1 MTAPNGEDSMLN
13 RREFLTVSGT
23 AVGVGLQSTIPSF
36 LAAASL
42 VQEKPG
48 AETILVA
55 IQMAGG
61 NDGLNTVVPFR
72 DDHYHRQR
80 PTLALKESDVIR
92 LQDDLGFHPAL
103 KPLMAVWDDGHL
115 AVVQGVGYPQPSD
128 DHNRAMEI
136 WQTARPED
144 PLAETGW
151 LGRAGDRLLEGDDAV
166 QRVVAP
172 SVFLGQIP
180 IPLTLVGKHQPAV
193 RCQHPAGLFSF
204 RQDGASLIRYHEL
217 IQSASNGREQTPQ
230 GPLATI
236 LPLEQQTVDHL
247 KKLEEVLARPGNADT
262 FPNTNFGRQLSCLSQ
277 LLRADLGVRIFCLDL
292 GGQGPGTFDT
302 HALQAANH
310 GELLAELAQGLASLV
325 DVLKRDGLFERVVI
339 YTYSEFGRTIRENGR
354 KGTDHGAAAPVFV
367 LGGKVKGGLVGKHP
381 PLDVPEKAGVKHH
394 TDFRSLYA
402 TFLDQ
407 WLGIPSE
414 PILGRAFQHVQL
426 FA

>member
-1 MTAPNGEDSMLN
+1 MLN

-23 AVGVGLQSTIPSF
+23 VVGVGIQSPIPAF
-36 LAAASL
+36 LAAAGLS
-42 VQEKPG
+42 QEKPMD
-48 AETILVA
+48 ETILVA

-80 PTLALKESDVIR
+80 PTLALKESEVIR
-92 LQDDLGFHPAL
+92 IQDDLGFHPAM
-103 KPLMAVWDDGHL
+103 KPLMAVWETGHL

-151 LGRAGDRLLEGDDAV
+151 LGRTGDRLLESDNVSGA
-166 QRVVAP
+166 VVAP

-193 RCQHPAGLFSF
+193 RCQHPAGIFSL
-204 RQDGASLIRYHEL
+204 RQDRASLVRYHEL
-217 IQSASNGREQTPQ
+217 IQIATAGREKAPQ
-230 GPLATI
+230 GLLAEMI
-236 LPLEQQTVDHL
+236 PLERQTVEHL
-247 KKLEEVLARPGNADT
+247 KKLEEVLARPGDAST
-262 FPNTNFGRQLSCLSQ
+262 FPDTNFGRQLSCLTQ

-310 GELLAELAQGLASLV
+310 GELLAELAQGLASLAE
-325 DVLKRDGLFERVVI
+325 VLKKDGLFDRVVI

-381 PLDVPEKAGVKHH
+381 PLDVLEKAGVKHH

-402 TFLDQ
+402 TFLDE
-407 WLGIPSE
+407 WLRVPSE
-414 PILGRAFQHVQL
+414 PILGRAFEHVNL